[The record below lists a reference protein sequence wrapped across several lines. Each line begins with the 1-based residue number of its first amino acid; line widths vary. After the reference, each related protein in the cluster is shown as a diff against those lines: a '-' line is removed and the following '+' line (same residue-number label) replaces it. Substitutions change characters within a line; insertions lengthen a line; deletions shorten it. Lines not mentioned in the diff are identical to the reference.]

1 MNNWKK
7 ELKKNLDENLVRETP
22 RIEKLE
28 KTETK
33 KKRLPLWGKILIPL
47 GAATA
52 LTLAVAL
59 PLTLRKNEVLSDGD
73 VFLKAG
79 DALAEL
85 AKPDSSNSNPQVQAK
100 ARLITSEGKTE
111 LGGVSSMVYY
121 IGLLLNNGYDVVHQP
136 MNFAFSYYVI
146 QEGVV
151 TVTYSLDVWAMVA
164 ADIDRANNKLMFYG
178 RQKIR
183 VHDSTNATPFF
194 DHGSFVYDI
203 TYDEENDTVS
213 SFSFNF
219 NTLVLSQIVP
229 EYIEYDGTSYW
240 LSTNDEDSPI
250 KELFTG
256 YFATVMTR
264 EAAAVDAQGGG
275 RFYVEANNH
284 AAELMGLDI
293 RLETIA

>member
-1 MNNWKK
+1 
-7 ELKKNLDENLVRETP
+7 
-22 RIEKLE
+22 
-28 KTETK
+28 
-33 KKRLPLWGKILIPL
+33 
-47 GAATA
+47 
-52 LTLAVAL
+52 
-59 PLTLRKNEVLSDGD
+59 
-73 VFLKAG
+73 
-79 DALAEL
+79 
-85 AKPDSSNSNPQVQAK
+85 
-100 ARLITSEGKTE
+100 
-111 LGGVSSMVYY
+111 MVYY

-136 MNFAFSYYVI
+136 MNFTFSYNVI
-146 QEGVV
+146 QEGAV
-151 TVTYSLDVWAMVA
+151 TSSVDFWGMVA

-183 VHDSTNATPFF
+183 VHDSANTTPFF

-203 TYDEENDTVS
+203 TYDEESDTVS

-219 NTLVLSQIVP
+219 NTLVFSQIVP
-229 EYIEYDGTSYW
+229 GYIEYDGTSYW

-264 EAAAVDAQGGG
+264 EAAAVNAQGGG

-293 RLETIA
+293 HIETIA